1 MQYSKQCVDLVKK
14 WEGYQRQLAN
24 GDCAAYPD
32 VGSRDGEPVTIG
44 YGTTTYQS
52 AGRIKYQRT
61 KVMLGDTLTKEQA
74 EDELKVELDQVAA
87 ELYDINSKLNQN
99 QFDAAVSFFY
109 NCGFP
114 TPQVQRL
121 RQNDLQG
128 FAKAMVEYTKGNDG
142 KVLLGLVNRRQDE
155 FTLWSKGEN
164 VKEVTWWGLHRNAD
178 GSSSLV
184 GYAGSEPIERHD
196 TNLVDGLVAEFKSH
210 KAKTFVV
217 SDKPAPTIGEVEVS
231 KPENKIDRQK
241 ILQIARSRCS
251 QGRAHSPGNVIDI
264 EVLDPLRPAM
274 KRLGQM
280 GQSDNDSFYN
290 WCAANVTRI
299 LRDCGLTVPDQPL
312 VNGKPFWATV
322 ALVETWKAWAIE
334 KGAWRNS
341 RLAEPGDIVIYD
353 WDGNGVTD
361 HIGIILETRSDGV
374 LAAEG
379 NKSNREAIILRNRG
393 TFSGTIDVKKL
404 FNLNS

>member
-1 MQYSKQCVDLVKK
+1 MGRMRLEKSL
-14 WEGYQRQLAN
+14 
-24 GDCAAYPD
+24 
-32 VGSRDGEPVTIG
+32 TI
-44 YGTTTYQS
+44 T
-52 AGRIKYQRT
+52 R
-61 KVMLGDTLTKEQA
+61 L
-74 EDELKVELDQVAA
+74 
-87 ELYDINSKLNQN
+87 
-99 QFDAAVSFFY
+99 SFFY

-114 TPQVQRL
+114 PNQVLRL
-121 RQNDLQG
+121 KNG
-128 FAKAMVEYTKGNDG
+128 FRNEFSNKMLEYTKGDDG
-142 KVLLGLVNRRQDE
+142 EVLLGLVNRRKEEYEIFNQPAE
-155 FTLWSKGEN
+155 KTN

-184 GYAGSEPIERHD
+184 GYAGSDPIERHD
-196 TNLVDGLVAEFKSH
+196 TNLVDALIAEFKSH

-217 SDKPAPTIGEVEVS
+217 SDKPAPAIGEVEVP
-231 KPENKIDRQK
+231 KPGNKIDRQK

-393 TFSGTIDVKKL
+393 TFSGTIDVEKL